1 MKKNSYFLVLLAMIC
16 TPCVYSVPLNFGAG
30 QGFGPIYV
38 GAQTEGNVS
47 SYALAVV
54 VGLMVA
60 GKIAYD
66 VSWHSEYVAR
76 VQNCYGS
83 LRKCI
88 DRHNVTTVE
97 DAALQALASRSMKCE
112 VVFLEQSLRNSYGSW
127 LCPWNWTAQQKAMYH
142 QIQVV
147 AILTMY
153 ADLIALGDK
162 VTGADVVQCTRQLFV
177 PVSLYPC
184 VHCYGELRRH
194 IAFAQ
199 SLSCSNA
206 LFGNTETR
214 LLYGMVPYLEQF
226 ASLLMLQNEYVQ
238 ELQTMKTHELQKEM
252 NNNLA
257 QALSRR
263 R

>member
-1 MKKNSYFLVLLAMIC
+1 MKKNSYFLVFLAMFC
-16 TPCVYSVPLNFGAG
+16 MPCVQGVPISFGAG
-30 QGFGPIYV
+30 TAYGPVYV
-38 GAQTEGNVS
+38 GHQTDSNIS
-47 SYALAVV
+47 SYTLAVV
-54 VGLMVA
+54 VGLVVA

-66 VSWHSEYVAR
+66 VSWHAEYVAR

-83 LRKCI
+83 LKKCI
-88 DRHNVTTVE
+88 DRHSVTTVE
-97 DAALQALASRSMKCE
+97 DSALQELASRSMKCE

-147 AILTMY
+147 AILTLY

-194 IAFAQ
+194 ISFIQ
-199 SLSCSNA
+199 SLSYCDVLLSNI
-206 LFGNTETR
+206 ETS
-214 LLYGMVPYLEQF
+214 LLRGMVPYLEQF
-226 ASLLMLQNEYVQ
+226 VSLLAQQNEYVQ

-252 NNNLA
+252 NNNLM

-263 R
+263 H